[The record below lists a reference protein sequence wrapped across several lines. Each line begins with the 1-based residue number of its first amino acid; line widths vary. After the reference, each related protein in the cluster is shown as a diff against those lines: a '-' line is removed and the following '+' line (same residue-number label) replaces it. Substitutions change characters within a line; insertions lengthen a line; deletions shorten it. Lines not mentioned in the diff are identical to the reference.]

1 MAAPSLFRIILQV
14 DDLENY
20 QLTFSWK
27 EQVGEAGLASRSG
40 SQIGDLTQGDLNP
53 SSCEISNLRS
63 EIPLGRAKPNFP
75 TCSFQADRLKM
86 ATEKCQML

>member
-40 SQIGDLTQGDLNP
+40 ISDLKL
-53 SSCEISNLRS
+53 EISHK
-63 EIPLGRAKPNFP
+63 E
-75 TCSFQADRLKM
+75 T
-86 ATEKCQML
+86 